1 MSYFRTPEKESTNL
15 AAKRKL
21 WFPIGEFAKQRE
33 IARLQAAKEAA
44 DADKIEI
51 NLRKKLSYRK
61 QKVS

>member
-21 WFPIGEFAKQRE
+21 RFPTGEFAKQRK

-44 DADKIEI
+44 DADKVVI
-51 NLRKKLSYRK
+51 NL
-61 QKVS
+61 KVK